1 MVQSQQN
8 SPISSEQQAI
18 ELKVDSETTS
28 NKGEEE
34 KFSNARSSGNKFE
47 NPTTYPMRYE
57 PQ

>member
-1 MVQSQQN
+1 MNAEKEANQK
-8 SPISSEQQAI
+8 EG
-18 ELKVDSETTS
+18 DSETTS

-34 KFSNARSSGNKFE
+34 KFSNTRSSGNKFE